1 MSHDKLLTISIAAY
15 NVAPYLSKTLSSLII
30 DKNLDRLEVLIINDG
45 SKDETSDIAEEFVK
59 KYPQTFVLIN
69 KKNGG
74 HGSTINAGI
83 ENATGKYF
91 KVLDGDDWL
100 DPQGLEKLLYKLDK
114 TNADLVLTDRVNV
127 YETRKEYVRYGGK
140 VLKETELL
148 FSSLRNP
155 IEITLSAIS
164 VNTGLL
170 KKSGYKC
177 LENCF
182 YEDLQFDSYAIAVSD
197 SYIYCPIDLYQYR
210 LGREGQSISPQN
222 MQNNIHM
229 SIKVAKAVDQFFC
242 IHSKTLSYGQK
253 LCIANRA
260 VLIHTQVISTYMSFK
275 TDKKYKKLLFD
286 FISEIKSDEI
296 KENIKKEKKYMKI
309 LFDFPKT
316 YEIISKLYKL
326 IKRVKRL

>member
-1 MSHDKLLTISIAAY
+1 MMSHDKLLTISIAAY

-170 KKSGYKC
+170 KK
-177 LENCF
+177 
-182 YEDLQFDSYAIAVSD
+182 AV
-197 SYIYCPIDLYQYR
+197 I
-210 LGREGQSISPQN
+210 N
-222 MQNNIHM
+222 
-229 SIKVAKAVDQFFC
+229 V
-242 IHSKTLSYGQK
+242 
-253 LCIANRA
+253 
-260 VLIHTQVISTYMSFK
+260 
-275 TDKKYKKLLFD
+275 
-286 FISEIKSDEI
+286 
-296 KENIKKEKKYMKI
+296 
-309 LFDFPKT
+309 
-316 YEIISKLYKL
+316 
-326 IKRVKRL
+326 